1 MRANSSL
8 PAPPGFLAK
17 AKTGGCAGTGDFK
30 EEEKMKGVSFFV
42 SPLSRGQVYPCGS
55 RGKVNLVQCSGLLRR
70 VVLAIV
76 LFVFVFL
83 PCGCRSYEQPGE
95 TAAEGRRRHQRAL
108 RINQQQMMADLDTL
122 LLLDKPSK
130 LTDKRIP

>member
-1 MRANSSL
+1 MVGVL
-8 PAPPGFLAK
+8 F
-17 AKTGGCAGTGDFK
+17 CAACACDYAGKSDFK
-30 EEEKMKGVSFFV
+30 EEEKMKGVCFFV
-42 SPLSRGQVYPCGS
+42 SPHSRRRVYSCGS
-55 RGKVNLVQCSGLLRR
+55 RGKVILVLRSELLRR

-83 PCGCRSYEQPGE
+83 PCGCSSYEQMGE
-95 TAAEGRRRHQRAL
+95 TAAEGRRRHQRNL
-108 RINQQQMMADLDTL
+108 RIQRQQLMADLDTL